1 MKGKSFIALFAV
13 MCVVMLTAESA
24 LAGLGGWMPTLTPEQ
39 MAGQMWYMEQQK
51 KKEQEQLH
59 QQLQLERARNRQ
71 REEYL
76 EVELYAE
83 RVKASKTELMK
94 AAESG
99 TLQEV
104 QNLIRSG
111 ADVNARTYY
120 DPMLSQSCSWSLLS
134 GVYEGDR
141 ATALSYAI
149 RRKENVFEVVKA
161 LLDAGAEVD
170 SDILQTAVSGEN
182 NEVLRLILSQKID
195 KDALSSVL
203 TYAKNSGVIR
213 MLTEAGADINHKNS
227 YGKTLLM
234 DSAELENANPDFVK
248 DLINIGANVN
258 AINDDGKT
266 PLMYAA
272 RDGSSS
278 VVKVL
283 LEAGAYVNTVDNS
296 RKTALMYAAEKNTPD
311 VVNVLLDAGA
321 KIDMKDEDGRKAV
334 DYAKPAYF
342 GWDGGN
348 PKLKDSSAF
357 KRLGESDIWF
367 KSIW

>member
-1 MKGKSFIALFAV
+1 MKRKSFIALFV
-13 MCVVMLTAESA
+13 MIYVVMLTAESVF
-24 LAGLGGWMPTLTPEQ
+24 AGIGDWMPTQEQ
-39 MAGQMWYMEQQK
+39 MNYMGQMWYEQRQEQQRQ
-51 KKEQEQLH
+51 KEI
-59 QQLQLERARNRQ
+59 QQLQRQQYQIQQRLLEDELKTMQQRAEQ
-71 REEYL
+71 RE
-76 EVELYAE
+76 
-83 RVKASKTELMK
+83 ASKTTLME
-94 AAESG
+94 AA
-99 TLQEV
+99 
-104 QNLIRSG
+104 
-111 ADVNARTYY
+111 
-120 DPMLSQSCSWSLLS
+120 
-134 GVYEGDR
+134 
-141 ATALSYAI
+141 
-149 RRKENVFEVVKA
+149 RKENVEALRKLLNAGENVNARDYDGDTALIYAVRENTNEVVRF
-161 LLDAGAEVD
+161 LID
-170 SDILQTAVSGEN
+170 SGGYVNEATLEAAVKRKDFDILRTILKKEFDRDTLNRVVSN
-182 NEVLRLILSQKID
+182 MYIYD
-195 KDALSSVL
+195 
-203 TYAKNSGVIR
+203 TNSGVIR

-227 YGKTLLM
+227 YWGTLLM
-234 DSAELENANPDFVK
+234 KFVQYENANPDFVK

-283 LEAGAYVNTVDNS
+283 LEAGANVNTVDNS

-321 KIDMKDEDGRKAV
+321 KIDMKDKDGRKAV

-367 KSIW
+367 KSI

>member
-1 MKGKSFIALFAV
+1 MQQR
-13 MCVVMLTAESA
+13 AE
-24 LAGLGGWMPTLTPEQ
+24 
-39 MAGQMWYMEQQK
+39 
-51 KKEQEQLH
+51 
-59 QQLQLERARNRQ
+59 Q
-71 REEYL
+71 RE
-76 EVELYAE
+76 
-83 RVKASKTELMK
+83 ASKTTLME
-94 AAESG
+94 AA
-99 TLQEV
+99 
-104 QNLIRSG
+104 
-111 ADVNARTYY
+111 
-120 DPMLSQSCSWSLLS
+120 
-134 GVYEGDR
+134 
-141 ATALSYAI
+141 
-149 RRKENVFEVVKA
+149 RKENVEALRKLLNAGENVNARDYDGDTALIYAVRENTNEVVRF
-161 LLDAGAEVD
+161 LID
-170 SDILQTAVSGEN
+170 SGGYVNEATLEAAVERKDFDILRTILKKEFDRDTLN
-182 NEVLRLILSQKID
+182 RLLSNIYSD
-195 KDALSSVL
+195 
-203 TYAKNSGVIR
+203 TNSGVIR

-248 DLINIGANVN
+248 YLINMGANVN
-258 AINDDGKT
+258 AIDDYGKT

-283 LEAGAYVNTVDNS
+283 LEAGAHVNTIDNS

-321 KIDMKDEDGRKAV
+321 KIDMKDKDGRKAV

-348 PKLKDSSAF
+348 TKLKDSSAF